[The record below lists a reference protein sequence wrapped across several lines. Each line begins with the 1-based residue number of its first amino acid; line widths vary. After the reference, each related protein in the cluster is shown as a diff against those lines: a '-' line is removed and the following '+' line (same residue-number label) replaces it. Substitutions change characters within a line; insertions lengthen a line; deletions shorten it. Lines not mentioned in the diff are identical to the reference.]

1 MRYWDGRKGRERGT
15 PQINTKEAALADEL
29 RAIREAETPPQGKR
43 KEVPTLREWFWGVI
57 DPAQPG
63 AKPKGRFWTE
73 WVLSKENKAS
83 EMEAKISIYRH
94 HLGAAF
100 GKMTLDA
107 IDIPAIARFRT
118 SLRQEKHLSKKTC
131 NNILAVLS
139 KTLRYA
145 ADAQVITHAPKVGLF
160 KLERPEIEW
169 WDYREYA
176 RVLDAAKREGPEW
189 YAAVCLA
196 GEAGLRVGEV
206 PALRWREDVDL
217 VAGTLTVNEQTRHGI
232 TGTPKGGRRRK
243 IPMTPT
249 LVAAL
254 KRLEVVRTGLVVR
267 NVDGTPKTDGE
278 TTHAIR
284 RICRGAGL
292 PESGWHRLRHT
303 FGTHAALLGLNPFRL
318 QAYLGH
324 RSMNETMLYVHVAEA
339 HSRPMPPELLQA
351 VEGETDPDR
360 RVLVMLSARAG
371 VATARVEEA
380 SMSA

>member
-1 MRYWDGRKGRERGT
+1 M
-15 PQINTKEAALADEL
+15 
-29 RAIREAETPPQGKR
+29 
-43 KEVPTLREWFWGVI
+43 

-63 AKPKGRFWTE
+63 ARPKGRFWME

-94 HLGAAF
+94 HLGPAF
-100 GKMTLDA
+100 GRTTLDA

-169 WDYREYA
+169 WDYREYV
-176 RVLDAAKREGPEW
+176 RVLDAAKREGADW

-206 PALRWREDVDL
+206 RALRWREDVDL

-339 HSRPMPPELLQA
+339 HSRPTPPELLQA
-351 VEGETDPDR
+351 VEGEVDPDR
-360 RVLVMLSARAG
+360 RVLLMLSARAG

>member
-1 MRYWDGRKGRERGT
+1 M
-15 PQINTKEAALADEL
+15 
-29 RAIREAETPPQGKR
+29 
-43 KEVPTLREWFWGVI
+43 
-57 DPAQPG
+57 
-63 AKPKGRFWTE
+63 E

-176 RVLDAAKREGPEW
+176 RVLDAAKREGAEW

-206 PALRWREDVDL
+206 RALRWREDVDL

-254 KRLEVVRTGLVVR
+254 KRLEVVRTGLSCATSTVL
-267 NVDGTPKTDGE
+267 
-278 TTHAIR
+278 R
-284 RICRGAGL
+284 RQTAR
-292 PESGWHRLRHT
+292 RRM
-303 FGTHAALLGLNPFRL
+303 
-318 QAYLGH
+318 
-324 RSMNETMLYVHVAEA
+324 RSDV
-339 HSRPMPPELLQA
+339 SA
-351 VEGETDPDR
+351 V
-360 RVLVMLSARAG
+360 ARACRSQAG
-371 VATARVEEA
+371 IGCGTRSGRMRRCLGSIRSGCRRTSVIAP
-380 SMSA
+380 